1 MSARTEESRREELLK
16 RIVGLGRKAE
26 RLIKKRREFARER
39 ARECL
44 K

>member
-1 MSARTEESRREELLK
+1 MSARAEKAREELLK
-16 RIVGLGRKAE
+16 HIAGLGRKAE

-39 ARECL
+39 ARERL